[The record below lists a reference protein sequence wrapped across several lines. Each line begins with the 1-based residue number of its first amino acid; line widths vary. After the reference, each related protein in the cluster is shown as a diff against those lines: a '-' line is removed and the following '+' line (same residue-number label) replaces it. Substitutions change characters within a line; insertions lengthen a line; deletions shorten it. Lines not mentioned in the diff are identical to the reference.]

1 MVTKPTE
8 EDMRR
13 AVLNSKSE
21 LLIEL
26 EQCILESEAIDS
38 PIQHTLKRIQAQV
51 IALYAPL
58 DKQFEDV
65 FE

>member
-1 MVTKPTE
+1 M
-8 EDMRR
+8 
-13 AVLNSKSE
+13 LNSKSE